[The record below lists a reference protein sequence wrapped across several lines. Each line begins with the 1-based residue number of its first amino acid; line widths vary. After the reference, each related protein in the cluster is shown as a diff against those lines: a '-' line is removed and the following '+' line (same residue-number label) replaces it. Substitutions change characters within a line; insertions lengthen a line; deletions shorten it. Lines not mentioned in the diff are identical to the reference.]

1 MSRSQPENEVQVNP
15 CKHWFSF
22 DAGDG
27 KGFKSYD
34 KVAKKNN
41 ITALPFRFLVLDKL
55 TTITG
60 FNEPENIGYYS
71 NEIRNIKTDKLTVRS
86 KNGIEA
92 EGVYEEIKAK
102 LGTKGASFCQSVYV
116 MFFDGKIPTLGNI
129 KMQGASLENWFA
141 FCKENNIMEVA
152 VQVKTA
158 NEKKK
163 GKVVYFEPV
172 FEKMT
177 VKEETSNA
185 ATEMDKELQEYLKA
199 YLERNQTSTEAVKH
213 ENKTED
219 THEEKPKQEAYKYPD
234 APATSGVDINLE
246 DDNEDMPF

>member
-1 MSRSQPENEVQVNP
+1 MSRSKPEDEVQVNP

-55 TTITG
+55 TTVTG

-92 EGVYEEIKAK
+92 EGTWEQVKAK

-116 MFFDGKIPTLGNI
+116 MFFDGKTPTLGNI

-152 VQVKTA
+152 VQVKKA

-163 GKVVYFEPV
+163 GKVFYYEPV
-172 FEKMT
+172 FEVMAIKD
-177 VKEETSNA
+177 ETNQA
-185 ATEMDKELQEYLKA
+185 AIELDVTLQEYLKG
-199 YLERNQTSTEAVKH
+199 YLERNKTSTEEVKH
-213 ENKTED
+213 EATPDVVAEVNTAKTVTKTADDDFISEIN
-219 THEEKPKQEAYKYPD
+219 
-234 APATSGVDINLE
+234 GVDE
-246 DDNEDMPF
+246 DDDMPF